1 MVSPGGISSKSGGV
15 APPGT
20 PPESSPG
27 ISAVLPCFLRFK
39 IGKKRGKW
47 GGFWGQFGRNFP
59 EFPEISRNSPPGA
72 PGCPPEKPPRNLGPS
87 TVLSEVLPPENGPFF
102 HPGGSPGGP
111 GGCTS
116 GNPGD
121 FGGVPEAVLPCFLR
135 MKKREIRPKIG
146 QKSAKFDKIRQ
157 ISPPADFA
165 GPPENPRK
173 SPRFSPGL
181 HFSRGVLPPP
191 KTPGICKKCK
201 SGNFVQIF
209 RQIFSA
215 KKIFF
220 SSKS

>member
-1 MVSPGGISSKSGGV
+1 MGGILGVIWSKF
-15 APPGT
+15 
-20 PPESSPG
+20 PG
-27 ISAVLPCFLRFK
+27 ISRNLPKFSPGRPRVPPGKHPPEFRVFYRAFWGFTPWKWAVFPPRGVARGPRGVHL
-39 IGKKRGKW
+39 GKSR
-47 GGFWGQFGRNFP
+47 GFW
-59 EFPEISRNSPPGA
+59 
-72 PGCPPEKPPRNLGPS
+72 
-87 TVLSEVLPPENGPFF
+87 
-102 HPGGSPGGP
+102 
-111 GGCTS
+111 
-116 GNPGD
+116 
-121 FGGVPEAVLPCFLR
+121 GVPEAVLPCFLR

-146 QKSAKFDKIRQ
+146 QKSVKFDKIRQ

-173 SPRFSPGL
+173 SPRFSPCL

>member
-1 MVSPGGISSKSGGV
+1 MGGILGVIWSKF
-15 APPGT
+15 
-20 PPESSPG
+20 PG
-27 ISAVLPCFLRFK
+27 ISRNLPKFSP
-39 IGKKRGKW
+39 
-47 GGFWGQFGRNFP
+47 GRP
-59 EFPEISRNSPPGA
+59 RV
-72 PGCPPEKPPRNLGPS
+72 PPEKPPWNLGPS
-87 TVLSEVLPPENGPFF
+87 TVLSEVFPPENGPFF
-102 HPGGSPGGP
+102 RPGGSPGGP

-121 FGGVPEAVLPCFLR
+121 FGGVPEAALPCFLR

-146 QKSAKFDKIRQ
+146 QKSVKFDKIRQ

-165 GPPENPRK
+165 GPPKNPRK
-173 SPRFSPGL
+173 SPRFSPCL